1 MKKNIISIDGLEKS
15 FGDQLICK
23 KVSFGIHADEKIGI
37 LGINGSGKSTLLRM
51 LAGIESPDEGKIVY
65 RKNLSLAF
73 LPQKPQLQENLTV
86 YEQLYF
92 SDKEEYRLLR
102 KYQHLL
108 AKMQTDPSKSLIE
121 EQQNLLRIMEE
132 KECWQIENKAK
143 RMLSIL
149 GLENLNQP
157 VSTLSGGKKRRLDL
171 ARVLLDDPDIL
182 LLDEPTNHL
191 DISTIEWLQ
200 EYLAQYNGIIL
211 FVTHDRYFLD
221 AIADRILELEAG
233 ILRSYQG
240 SYADYLHQKELQM
253 IDQQRKETRR
263 LAQLQKEIVWLH
275 RGAKARTSKPKDHIR
290 RVENLMEDSHSQS
303 ENQLKLSFLTHRQ
316 GKTILEAHRI
326 SKSYDEEPLI
336 SDFTHIFQPRERIGI
351 IGDNGCGKTTLLRI
365 LTGEISPDSGE
376 IKVGQNTQFI
386 FYRQEPKGMDESQSV
401 LEYLQKYAYNV
412 QAADRAELSIEQML
426 RRFLFP
432 DKMHRMKIK
441 SLSGGE
447 RRRLYLL
454 RCLLFGGNFIIM
466 DEPTNDLD
474 IKTLEILEEYLD
486 EFEGCL
492 LIVSHDRY
500 LLDRIT
506 DYLLIFENGKIRK
519 FAANYSEYLLYKKY
533 NSLENKTEKAQK
545 PVKQIKETKRKK
557 FGYKQQRELKLIEEE
572 LEKLTTKQHEL
583 DEIIS
588 NKASEL
594 SADEFGNI
602 ADEQTKLAARLSEL
616 EERWL
621 ELEELR
627 QQEE

>member
-1 MKKNIISIDGLEKS
+1 MKKNVISIDGLEKS
-15 FGDQLICK
+15 YGNQLICK
-23 KVSFGIHADEKIGI
+23 KVSLGVHADEKIGI
-37 LGINGSGKSTLLRM
+37 LGVNGSGKSTFLRM
-51 LAGIESPDEGKIVY
+51 LAGIEPPDEGKIIY

-73 LPQKPQLQENLTV
+73 LPQRPQLQEDLTV
-86 YEQLYF
+86 YDQLYY

-102 KYQHLL
+102 KYQQISAEL
-108 AKMQTDPSKSLIE
+108 QTNPKPELIK
-121 EQQNLLRIMEE
+121 EQQKLLKILEE

-149 GLENLNQP
+149 GLANLNQP
-157 VSTLSGGKKRRLDL
+157 ISTLSGGQKRRLDL

-200 EYLAQYNGIIL
+200 EYLAQYKGIIL

-221 AIADRILELEAG
+221 AIANRILELEEG
-233 ILRSYQG
+233 IIRLYQS

-263 LAQLQKEIVWLH
+263 LAQLQKEIAWLH
-275 RGAKARTSKPKDHIR
+275 RGAKARTSKPKDHIK
-290 RVENLMEDSHSQS
+290 RVEKLMEDSYAQS
-303 ENQLKLSFLTHRQ
+303 ENQLKLSFLSHRQ
-316 GKTILEAHRI
+316 GKTILEAHNI
-326 SKSYDEEPLI
+326 SKSYDEEPLF
-336 SDFTHIFQPRERIGI
+336 SDFTHIFQPRERVGI

-365 LTGEISPDSGE
+365 LTGEIQPDFGE
-376 IKVGQNTQFI
+376 IKIGQNTRFI
-386 FYRQEPKGMDESQSV
+386 FYRQEPKDMDESQTI
-401 LEYLQKYAYNV
+401 LEYLQKYAYNL
-412 QAADRAELSIEQML
+412 QTADGSELSAEQML
-426 RRFLFP
+426 RRFLFA

-454 RCLLFGGNFIIM
+454 RCLMFGGNFIIM

-474 IKTLEILEEYLD
+474 IKTLEILEDYLD
-486 EFEGCL
+486 EFDGCL
-492 LIVSHDRY
+492 VIVSHDRY

-506 DYLLIFENGKIRK
+506 DYLFIFENGKIRK
-519 FAANYSEYLLYKKY
+519 FASNYSEYLLYKNY
-533 NSLENKTEKAQK
+533 IAMEDKAANLQK
-545 PVKQIKETKRKK
+545 PSKPIKPIKRKS
-557 FGYKQQRELKLIEEE
+557 FGYKQQRELTLIEAE
-572 LEKLTTKQHEL
+572 LEKLTARRREL
-583 DEIIS
+583 EEIIAG
-588 NKASEL
+588 KASEL

-602 ADEQTKLAARLSEL
+602 ADEQNRLTARISEL

-627 QQEE
+627 QQKE